1 MLSTKRQNAY
11 KSRYMK
17 KQNNITKNGIIS
29 VFHLLGTNMLKSME
43 ILYKGKTTLPE
54 TCLLS
59 VFQFIT

>member
-29 VFHLLGTNMLKSME
+29 VFHLLGTKMLKSME
-43 ILYKGKTTLPE
+43 NTL
-54 TCLLS
+54 
-59 VFQFIT
+59 